1 MKTRNKILL
10 FILSTVLILNIIIV
24 NFVIAKAD
32 ATMEVTL
39 NCNEVASAGSKV
51 TCTVYVESKNNDG
64 YNGLQADFDLASGL
78 TMDYTSIKGNAFFNY
93 KCGTDNICFI
103 NTDQNY
109 IKEKKDIC
117 SFEVNI
123 SSNVSEKEYKI
134 GLKDIQVTAESVR
147 GGYTVG
153 NVSTTVRII
162 SSNDKLSSLSISG
175 GSINFDPNVSVYN
188 TTINSSSA
196 TISATAAD
204 SNSVVTGT
212 GNVSLNY
219 GNNTFNITVRSEA
232 GTTRTY
238 TINVNRPDSRSTNN
252 NLSSLSV
259 DIGNISF
266 NKNTTSYNLTT
277 KKSSVNISA
286 TKEDSKATI
295 TGDIGNK
302 SLSVGTNT
310 FRINVVAENGS
321 TKTYT
326 ITIVRQSDESKPT
339 NPTIPTTPSDNRNS
353 NNNLSSLVVT
363 NTNIVFDKNTTVYN
377 LTTEASSVYISA
389 ARETTTAT
397 ISGDVGKH
405 DLKIGKNQFIIRVT
419 AENGNKKVYTINITR
434 ESGKS
439 TNNYLKS
446 LTLSNGNINF
456 KKATTTYNVNVDNNV
471 DKVTIGADLEDSKSS
486 FENGF
491 GPRVVNLSLGNNT
504 VYIKVRSES
513 GQVRT
518 YTLYINR
525 NDGRDSDSSLKNI
538 TLSSGKISFDKDTLE
553 YKVTVEYNID
563 KMKIEATPNS
573 AKSKVTINGNE
584 DLSVGD
590 NVFKIS
596 VEAENGKVTVYTITV
611 IRKEQGQEISNN
623 NNIKAITIKNH
634 SIDFK
639 SNVYK
644 YTVKTNEDE
653 LDLTITLDDEN
664 ATYKIIGNSE
674 LKNGSEVKIKVTAE
688 NGDEKTYTL
697 VVKKANFGLIIG
709 IIGIIVL
716 IGVGIGTWLFFKNKK
731 KPSTETFDANDFNQT
746 TVQDLP
752 KSLYDI
758 PSSSQPNINND
769 INSQN

>member
-1 MKTRNKILL
+1 MKKKISII
-10 FILSTVLILNIIIV
+10 ILSIVIGVISIIG
-24 NFVIAKAD
+24 VISAKAND
-32 ATMEVTL
+32 NGISITINCPSTATAGAQINCTINSSSNISLAGVFAKYNFSTGILFNNLTTANGFTNPSGSNSTGFTIMNTNGFSGNVTL
-39 NCNEVASAGSKV
+39 GTLQV
-51 TCTVYVESKNNDG
+51 TIPSN
-64 YNGLQADFDLASGL
+64 A
-78 TMDYTSIKGNAFFNY
+78 TSNQI
-93 KCGTDNICFI
+93 
-103 NTDQNY
+103 
-109 IKEKKDIC
+109 
-117 SFEVNI
+117 
-123 SSNVSEKEYKI
+123 YKI
-134 GLKDIQVTAESVR
+134 GLTSINPSDVNYNDYFLQD
-147 GGYTVG
+147 
-153 NVSTTVRII
+153 VSSDVRII
-162 SSNDKLSSLSISG
+162 SNNDKLSSLSITG
-175 GSINFDPNVSVYN
+175 GSINFNTDTLTYS
-188 TTINSSSA
+188 TTIDSSSA

-204 SNSVVTGT
+204 SNAVVTGT

-238 TINVNRPDSRSTNN
+238 TINVNRPDNRSTNN

-266 NKNTTSYNLTT
+266 NKNTTSYKLTT
-277 KKSSVNISA
+277 KISSVNISA
-286 TKEDSKATI
+286 AAADSKATI
-295 TGDIGNK
+295 TGDVGNK
-302 SLSVGTNT
+302 SLSIGTNT

-326 ITIVRQSDESKPT
+326 ITIVRQSDGS
-339 NPTIPTTPSDNRNS
+339 NPTTPTTPSGNKNS
-353 NNNLSSLVVT
+353 NNNLSSLIVT

-377 LTTEASSVYISA
+377 LTTEASSTYISA
-389 ARETTTAT
+389 ARETTTSM
-397 ISGDVGKH
+397 ISGDIGKH

-419 AENGNKKVYTINITR
+419 AENGNKKIYTINITR

-446 LTLSNGNINF
+446 INLSDGNIDF
-456 KKATTTYNVNVDNNV
+456 KKTTTTYNINVDNNIG
-471 DKVTIGADLEDSKSS
+471 KITIDANLDDSKSS

-491 GPRVVNLSLGNNT
+491 GPRTINLSLGNNT
-504 VYIKVRSES
+504 VYIKVKSES

-525 NDGRDSDSSLKNI
+525 NDGRNSDSSLKNI
-538 TLSSGKISFDKDTLE
+538 KLSSGKISFDKDTLE
-553 YKVTVEYNID
+553 YKVTVGYNVD

-590 NVFKIS
+590 NVFKIK
-596 VEAENGKVTVYTITV
+596 VEAENGKVTIYSINVV
-611 IRKEQGQEISNN
+611 RKEQGEKISDN
-623 NNIKAITIKNH
+623 NNIKSITIKNH

-644 YTVKTNEDE
+644 YTVKANEKE

-664 ATYKIIGNSE
+664 ATYKITGNND
-674 LKNGSEVKIKVTAE
+674 LKNGSEIKIKVTAE

-697 VVKKANFGLIIG
+697 VIKKSHFGLIIG
-709 IIGIIVL
+709 IISIIIIAL
-716 IGVGIGTWLFFKNKK
+716 IGLGTWLFFKNKK

-746 TVQDLP
+746 TINDLP

-758 PSSSQPNINND
+758 PSSQSDVNN
-769 INSQN
+769 NTSN

>member
-1 MKTRNKILL
+1 MKKKISII
-10 FILSTVLILNIIIV
+10 ILSIVIGVISIIG
-24 NFVIAKAD
+24 VISAKAND
-32 ATMEVTL
+32 NGISITINCPSTATAGAQINCTINSSSNISLAGVFAKYNFSTGILFNNLTTANGFTNPSGSNSTGFTIMNTNGFSGNVTL
-39 NCNEVASAGSKV
+39 GTLQV
-51 TCTVYVESKNNDG
+51 TIPSN
-64 YNGLQADFDLASGL
+64 A
-78 TMDYTSIKGNAFFNY
+78 TSNQI
-93 KCGTDNICFI
+93 
-103 NTDQNY
+103 
-109 IKEKKDIC
+109 
-117 SFEVNI
+117 
-123 SSNVSEKEYKI
+123 YKI
-134 GLKDIQVTAESVR
+134 GLTSINPSDVNYNDYFLQD
-147 GGYTVG
+147 
-153 NVSTTVRII
+153 VSSDVRII
-162 SSNDKLSSLSISG
+162 SNNDKLSSLSITG
-175 GSINFDPNVSVYN
+175 GSINFNSDTLTYS
-188 TTINSSSA
+188 TTIDSSSA

-204 SNSVVTGT
+204 SNAVVTGT

-238 TINVNRPDSRSTNN
+238 TINVNRPDNRSTNN

-259 DIGNISF
+259 NIGNISF
-266 NKNTTSYNLTT
+266 NKDTTSYKLTT
-277 KKSSVNISA
+277 KSSSVNISA
-286 TKEDSKATI
+286 AAADSKATI

-302 SLSVGTNT
+302 SLSIGTNT
-310 FRINVVAENGS
+310 FRINVIAENGS

-326 ITIVRQSDESKPT
+326 ITIVRESDQKQDP
-339 NPTIPTTPSDNRNS
+339 TPSGNKNS
-353 NNNLSSLVVT
+353 NNNLSSLIVT

-377 LTTEASSVYISA
+377 LTTEASSTYISA

-397 ISGDVGKH
+397 ISGDIGKH

-419 AENGNKKVYTINITR
+419 AENGNKKIYTINITR
-434 ESGKS
+434 ESSKS

-456 KKATTTYNVNVDNNV
+456 KRTTTTYNVNVDNNV

-491 GPRVVNLSLGNNT
+491 GPRTINLSLGNNT

-513 GQVRT
+513 GQVRI

-538 TLSSGKISFDKDTLE
+538 KLSSGKISFDKDTLE

-573 AKSKVTINGNE
+573 AKSKVTISGNE

-590 NVFKIS
+590 NVFKIN
-596 VEAENGKVTVYTITV
+596 VEAENGKVTTYTITV
-611 IRKEQGQEISNN
+611 IRKKQGEEISNN
-623 NNIKAITIKNH
+623 NNIKSITIKNH

-644 YTVKTNEDE
+644 YTVKANEKE

-664 ATYKIIGNSE
+664 ATYKITGNND
-674 LKNGSEVKIKVTAE
+674 LKNGSEIKIKVTAE
-688 NGDEKTYTL
+688 NGEEKTYTL
-697 VVKKANFGLIIG
+697 VIKKSNLGLIIS
-709 IIGIIVL
+709 IISVVLLIGI
-716 IGVGIGTWLFFKNKK
+716 GIGTWLFFKNKK
-731 KPSTETFDANDFNQT
+731 KPSTETYEASDFNQT

-752 KSLYDI
+752 KSLYDVE
-758 PSSSQPNINND
+758 PGSQSNTNNMD
-769 INSQN
+769 NN

>member
-78 TMDYTSIKGNAFFNY
+78 TIDYTSIKGNAFFNY

-123 SSNVSEKEYKI
+123 PSNVSEKEYKI

-277 KKSSVNISA
+277 KKTSVNISA

-302 SLSVGTNT
+302 SLSIGTNT

-339 NPTIPTTPSDNRNS
+339 NPTNPTTPSDNRNS

-363 NTNIVFDKNTTVYN
+363 NTNIVFDKKTTVYN
-377 LTTEASSVYISA
+377 LTTTASSVYISA

-397 ISGDVGKH
+397 ISGDVGKQ
-405 DLKIGKNQFIIRVT
+405 DLKIGKNQFIIRVI

-456 KKATTTYNVNVDNNV
+456 KKATKTYNVNVDNNV

-518 YTLYINR
+518 YILYINR
-525 NDGRDSDSSLKNI
+525 NDGRDSDSSLKDI

-697 VVKKANFGLIIG
+697 VVKKTNFGLIIG

>member
-78 TMDYTSIKGNAFFNY
+78 TIDYTSIKGNAFFNY
-93 KCGTDNICFI
+93 KCGTYNICFI

-123 SSNVSEKEYKI
+123 PSNVSEKEYKI

-259 DIGNISF
+259 DIGNMSF

-286 TKEDSKATI
+286 TKEDTKASI
-295 TGDIGNK
+295 TGDIGSK

-339 NPTIPTTPSDNRNS
+339 NPTNPTTPSDNRNS

-363 NTNIVFDKNTTVYN
+363 NTNIVFDKKTTVYN
-377 LTTEASSVYISA
+377 LTTTASSVYISA

-397 ISGDVGKH
+397 ISGDVGKQ
-405 DLKIGKNQFIIRVT
+405 DLKIGKNQFIIRVI

-446 LTLSNGNINF
+446 LTLSKGNINF

-525 NDGRDSDSSLKNI
+525 NDGRDSDSSLKDI

-596 VEAENGKVTVYTITV
+596 VEAENGKVTVYTINIV
-611 IRKEQGQEISNN
+611 RKEQGQEISNN
-623 NNIKAITIKNH
+623 NNIKSITIKNH

-644 YTVKTNEDE
+644 YTIKANEDE

-697 VVKKANFGLIIG
+697 VVKKTNFGLIIG
-709 IIGIIVL
+709 IIGIIAL

-758 PSSSQPNINND
+758 PSSQSDVNN
-769 INSQN
+769 NTSN

>member
-1 MKTRNKILL
+1 MKKKISII
-10 FILSTVLILNIIIV
+10 ILSIVIGVISIIG
-24 NFVIAKAD
+24 VISAKASD
-32 ATMEVTL
+32 NGISITINCPSTATAGAQIYCTINSSSNISLAGVFAKYSFSTGVLFNNLTTANGFTNPSGSNSTGFTIMNTNGFSGNVTL
-39 NCNEVASAGSKV
+39 GTLQV
-51 TCTVYVESKNNDG
+51 TIPSN
-64 YNGLQADFDLASGL
+64 A
-78 TMDYTSIKGNAFFNY
+78 TSNQI
-93 KCGTDNICFI
+93 
-103 NTDQNY
+103 
-109 IKEKKDIC
+109 
-117 SFEVNI
+117 
-123 SSNVSEKEYKI
+123 YKI
-134 GLKDIQVTAESVR
+134 GLTSINPSDVNYNDYFLQD
-147 GGYTVG
+147 
-153 NVSTTVRII
+153 VSSDVRII
-162 SSNDKLSSLSISG
+162 SNNDKLSSLSITG
-175 GSINFDPNVSVYN
+175 GSINFNTDTLTYS
-188 TTINSSSA
+188 TTIDSSSA

-204 SNSVVTGT
+204 SNAVVTGT

-238 TINVNRPDSRSTNN
+238 TINVNRPDNRSTNN

-259 DIGNISF
+259 NIGNISF
-266 NKNTTSYNLTT
+266 NKDTTSYKLTT
-277 KKSSVNISA
+277 KSSSVNISA
-286 TKEDSKATI
+286 SAADSKSTI
-295 TGDIGNK
+295 TGDVGNK
-302 SLSVGTNT
+302 SLSIGTNT
-310 FRINVVAENGS
+310 FRINVIAENGS

-326 ITIVRQSDESKPT
+326 ITIVRQSDGS
-339 NPTIPTTPSDNRNS
+339 NPTTPTTPSGNKNS
-353 NNNLSSLVVT
+353 NNNLSSLIVT

-377 LTTEASSVYISA
+377 LTTEASSTYISA
-389 ARETTTAT
+389 ARETTTST
-397 ISGDVGKH
+397 ISGDIGKH

-419 AENGNKKVYTINITR
+419 AENGNKKIYTINITR

-446 LTLSNGNINF
+446 INLSDGNIDF
-456 KKATTTYNVNVDNNV
+456 KKTTTTYNINVDNNIG
-471 DKVTIGADLEDSKSS
+471 KITIDANLDDSKSS

-491 GPRVVNLSLGNNT
+491 GPRTINLSLGNNT
-504 VYIKVRSES
+504 VYIKVKSES

-525 NDGRDSDSSLKNI
+525 NDGRNSDSSLKNI
-538 TLSSGKISFDKDTLE
+538 KLSSGKISFDKDTLE
-553 YKVTVEYNID
+553 YKVTVGYNVD

-590 NVFKIS
+590 NVFKIK
-596 VEAENGKVTVYTITV
+596 VEAENGKVTIYSINVV
-611 IRKEQGQEISNN
+611 RKEQGQEISNN
-623 NNIKAITIKNH
+623 NNIKSITIKNH

-644 YTVKTNEDE
+644 YTIKANEDE

-697 VVKKANFGLIIG
+697 VVKKTNFGLIIG

-731 KPSTETFDANDFNQT
+731 KPSIETFDANDFNQT

-758 PSSSQPNINND
+758 PSSQSDVNN
-769 INSQN
+769 NTSN

>member
-1 MKTRNKILL
+1 MKKKISII
-10 FILSTVLILNIIIV
+10 ILSIVIGVISIIG
-24 NFVIAKAD
+24 VISAKAND
-32 ATMEVTL
+32 NGISITINCPSTATAGAQINCTINSSSNISLAGVFAKYNFSTGILFNNLTTANGFTNPSGSNSTGFTIMNTNGFSGNVTL
-39 NCNEVASAGSKV
+39 GTLQV
-51 TCTVYVESKNNDG
+51 TIPSN
-64 YNGLQADFDLASGL
+64 A
-78 TMDYTSIKGNAFFNY
+78 TSNQI
-93 KCGTDNICFI
+93 
-103 NTDQNY
+103 
-109 IKEKKDIC
+109 
-117 SFEVNI
+117 
-123 SSNVSEKEYKI
+123 YKI
-134 GLKDIQVTAESVR
+134 GLTSINPSDVNYNDYFLQD
-147 GGYTVG
+147 
-153 NVSTTVRII
+153 VSSDVRII
-162 SSNDKLSSLSISG
+162 SNNDKLSSLSITG
-175 GSINFDPNVSVYN
+175 GSINFNTDTLTYS

-204 SNSVVTGT
+204 SNAVVTGT

-295 TGDIGNK
+295 TGDVGNK
-302 SLSVGTNT
+302 SLSIGTNT

-321 TKTYT
+321 IKTYT
-326 ITIVRQSDESKPT
+326 ITIIRESDGS
-339 NPTIPTTPSDNRNS
+339 NPTTPTTPSGNKNS
-353 NNNLSSLVVT
+353 NNNLSSLIVT

-377 LTTEASSVYISA
+377 LTTEASSTYISA
-389 ARETTTAT
+389 ARETTTST
-397 ISGDVGKH
+397 ISGDIGKH

-419 AENGNKKVYTINITR
+419 AENGNKKIYTINITR

-446 LTLSNGNINF
+446 INLSDGNIDF
-456 KKATTTYNVNVDNNV
+456 KKTTTTYNINVDNNIG
-471 DKVTIGADLEDSKSS
+471 KITIDANLDDSKSS

-491 GPRVVNLSLGNNT
+491 GPRTINLSLGNNT
-504 VYIKVRSES
+504 VYIKVKSES

-525 NDGRDSDSSLKNI
+525 NDGRNSDSSLKNI
-538 TLSSGKISFDKDTLE
+538 KLSSGKISFDKDTLE
-553 YKVTVEYNID
+553 YKVTVGYNVD

-590 NVFKIS
+590 NVFKIK
-596 VEAENGKVTVYTITV
+596 VEAENGKVTIYSINVV
-611 IRKEQGQEISNN
+611 RKEQGEKISDN
-623 NNIKAITIKNH
+623 NNIKSITIKNH

-644 YTVKTNEDE
+644 YTVKANEKE

-664 ATYKIIGNSE
+664 ATYKITGNND
-674 LKNGSEVKIKVTAE
+674 LKNGSEIKIKVTAE

-697 VVKKANFGLIIG
+697 VIKKSHFGLIIG
-709 IIGIIVL
+709 IISIIIIAL
-716 IGVGIGTWLFFKNKK
+716 IGLGTWLFFKNKK
-731 KPSTETFDANDFNQT
+731 KPSTETFEASDFNQT
-746 TVQDLP
+746 AVQDLP
-752 KSLYDI
+752 KSLYDA
-758 PSSSQPNINND
+758 PSTAQTND
-769 INSQN
+769 NSQN

>member
-78 TMDYTSIKGNAFFNY
+78 TIDYTSIKGNAFFNY

-123 SSNVSEKEYKI
+123 PSNVSEKEYKI

-277 KKSSVNISA
+277 KKTSVNISA

-302 SLSVGTNT
+302 SLSIGTNT

-339 NPTIPTTPSDNRNS
+339 NPTTPSDNRNS

-363 NTNIVFDKNTTVYN
+363 NTNIVFDKKTTVYN
-377 LTTEASSVYISA
+377 LTTTASSVYISA

-397 ISGDVGKH
+397 ISGDVGKQ
-405 DLKIGKNQFIIRVT
+405 DLKIGKNQFIIRVI

-456 KKATTTYNVNVDNNV
+456 KKATKTYNVNVDNNV

-518 YTLYINR
+518 YILYINR
-525 NDGRDSDSSLKNI
+525 NDGRDSDSSLKDI

-596 VEAENGKVTVYTITV
+596 VEAENGKVTVYTINIV
-611 IRKEQGQEISNN
+611 RKEQGQEISNN

-697 VVKKANFGLIIG
+697 VVKKTNFGLIIG

-752 KSLYDI
+752 KSLYDVQ
-758 PSSSQPNINND
+758 PGTQPNINND

>member
-78 TMDYTSIKGNAFFNY
+78 TIDYTSIKGNAFFNY

-123 SSNVSEKEYKI
+123 PSNVSEKEYKI

-277 KKSSVNISA
+277 KKTSVNISA

-302 SLSVGTNT
+302 SLSIGTNT

-339 NPTIPTTPSDNRNS
+339 NPTTPSDNRNS

-363 NTNIVFDKNTTVYN
+363 NTNIVFDKKTTVYN
-377 LTTEASSVYISA
+377 LTTTASSVYISA

-397 ISGDVGKH
+397 ISGDVGKQ
-405 DLKIGKNQFIIRVT
+405 DLKIGKNQFIIRVI

-456 KKATTTYNVNVDNNV
+456 KKATNTYNVNVDNTV
-471 DKVTIGADLEDSKSS
+471 DQVTIGADLEDSKSS

-518 YTLYINR
+518 YILYINR
-525 NDGRDSDSSLKNI
+525 NDGRDSDSSLKDI

-596 VEAENGKVTVYTITV
+596 VEAENGKVTVYTINIV
-611 IRKEQGQEISNN
+611 RKEQGQEISNN

-697 VVKKANFGLIIG
+697 VVKKTNFGLIIG

-752 KSLYDI
+752 KSLYDVQ
-758 PSSSQPNINND
+758 PGTQPNINND

>member
-1 MKTRNKILL
+1 MKKKISL
-10 FILSTVLILNIIIV
+10 LILFFIIGIISIIEIISVKASAEIATANISC
-24 NFVIAKAD
+24 N
-32 ATMEVTL
+32 AT
-39 NCNEVASAGSKV
+39 ASAGSKV
-51 TCTVYVESKNNDG
+51 KCEISISPSNVTIVGVAAFYDLNSGVTYDSFNFKDGFMYANDSYREVG
-64 YNGLQADFDLASGL
+64 FSTYNKSFS
-78 TMDYTSIKGNAFFNY
+78 
-93 KCGTDNICFI
+93 
-103 NTDQNY
+103 
-109 IKEKKDIC
+109 EKTTLG
-117 SFEVNI
+117 ELLVNI
-123 SSNVSEKEYKI
+123 PSNAVANQEYTI
-134 GLKDIQVTAESVR
+134 GLKNIQVS
-147 GGYTVG
+147 YG
-153 NVSTTVRII
+153 NNILYYPANVKTTIRVV
-162 SSNDKLSSLSISG
+162 SSNDKLSSLSITG
-175 GSINFDPNVSVYN
+175 GSINFDPDTLTYN

-232 GTTRTY
+232 STTRTY

-286 TKEDSKATI
+286 TKEDSKSTI
-295 TGDIGNK
+295 TGDVGNK
-302 SLSVGTNT
+302 SLSIGTNT
-310 FRINVVAENGS
+310 FRINVIAENGS

-326 ITIVRQSDESKPT
+326 ITIVRQSDGS
-339 NPTIPTTPSDNRNS
+339 NPTTPTTPSGNKNS
-353 NNNLSSLVVT
+353 NNNLSSLIVT

-377 LTTEASSVYISA
+377 LTTEASSTYISA
-389 ARETTTAT
+389 ARETTTST
-397 ISGDVGKH
+397 ISGDIGKH

-419 AENGNKKVYTINITR
+419 AENGNKKIYTINITR

-446 LTLSNGNINF
+446 INLSDGNIDF
-456 KKATTTYNVNVDNNV
+456 KKTTTTYNINVDNNIG
-471 DKVTIGADLEDSKSS
+471 KITIDANLDDSKSS

-491 GPRVVNLSLGNNT
+491 GPRTINLSLGNNT
-504 VYIKVRSES
+504 VYIKVKSES

-525 NDGRDSDSSLKNI
+525 NDGRNSDSSLKNI
-538 TLSSGKISFDKDTLE
+538 KLSSGKISFDKDTLE
-553 YKVTVEYNID
+553 YKVTVGYNVD
-563 KMKIEATPNS
+563 KMKIEAIPNS
-573 AKSKVTINGNE
+573 EKSKVTINGNE

-590 NVFKIS
+590 NVFKIN
-596 VEAENGKVTVYTITV
+596 VEAENGKVIIYTITV
-611 IRKEQGQEISNN
+611 VRKKQGQEISDN
-623 NNIKAITIKNH
+623 NNIKSITIKNH

-644 YTVKTNEDE
+644 YTVKANEKE

-664 ATYKIIGNSE
+664 ATYKITGNND
-674 LKNGSEVKIKVTAE
+674 LKNGSEIKIKVTAE

-697 VVKKANFGLIIG
+697 VIKKSHFGLIIG
-709 IIGIIVL
+709 IISIIIIAL
-716 IGVGIGTWLFFKNKK
+716 ISLGTWLFFKNKK